1 MKYVDGFVLVVP
13 KKNLKAYQKMARLG
27 AKVWM
32 DLGAV
37 AYQECVGE
45 DMAVHCG
52 LPFPELT
59 KAKPNEVV
67 VFSWIAYKS
76 RAHRDRVNKLVMADQ
91 RLAKMASMKMPFD
104 PARMAYGGFK
114 TIVRG

>member
-13 KKNLKAYQKMARLG
+13 KKKLKAYQKMARLG

-45 DMAVHCG
+45 DMAVPFG

-59 KAKPNEVV
+59 KSQSNEVV
-67 VFSWIAYKS
+67 IFSWIAYKS
-76 RAHRDRVNKLVMADQ
+76 RAHRDRVNKLVMADK
-91 RLAKMASMKMPFD
+91 RLAKMANRKMPFD

-114 TIVRG
+114 TMVRG